1 MPLEADDQ
9 ARVDKAVE
17 EVGTDQSGTRLL
29 VPNASETQ
37 KLGFWTI
44 LCTVVNRSIGKGL

>member
-1 MPLEADDQ
+1 MPLEDDDQ
-9 ARVDKAVE
+9 RKVDEAME

-29 VPNASETQ
+29 VLNASSTQ

-44 LCTVVNRSIGKGL
+44 VFTVVNRSIGKGL